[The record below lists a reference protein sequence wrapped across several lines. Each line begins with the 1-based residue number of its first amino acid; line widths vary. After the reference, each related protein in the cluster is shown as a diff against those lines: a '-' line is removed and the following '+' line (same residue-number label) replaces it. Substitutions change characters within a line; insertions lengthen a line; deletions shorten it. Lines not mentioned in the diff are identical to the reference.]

1 MKGSKKIS
9 KELTIED
16 MFNKS
21 KVYII
26 YIFLLFFF
34 FYNLSLLIIFFFK
47 IVFN

>member
-1 MKGSKKIS
+1 MGEGKKIS
-9 KELTIED
+9 KELTIKD

-21 KVYII
+21 KVYIV
-26 YIFLLFFF
+26 YIFLLFF